1 MLSSIL
7 HPDTLY
13 SVTTLTFPAG
23 GAVALDDPECLLQL
37 VAVGEQIKEALSVV
51 GTVAQVYGDISGS
64 NTSLAVRHRKPEYI
78 HRGFT
83 LYKSTLI
90 LIVVNSFL
98 RTVTTVLVA
107 PASATILL
115 ALPVF
120 QFV

>member
-7 HPDTLY
+7 DPDTLY

-37 VAVGEQIKEALSVV
+37 VAVGEQIKQTLSVAGT
-51 GTVAQVYGDISGS
+51 GTVAQVYGDLSGS

-90 LIVVNSFL
+90 VMVVNSL
-98 RTVTTVLVA
+98 YV
-107 PASATILL
+107 
-115 ALPVF
+115 
-120 QFV
+120 Q